1 VPDNTRDEAPAGL
14 PDPQAWAGTLAQAVV
29 EVLAGDRPVAQLLRW
44 TTARIY
50 TELGRR
56 AAIAG
61 RECTAVRAGRAR
73 AVVRRVHVFQPAEG
87 VAEASAVLSD
97 GRRTRAMALR
107 LQSADGRWLC
117 TALELG

>member
-1 VPDNTRDEAPAGL
+1 VPEAPDKPPAGL
-14 PDPQAWAGTLAQAVV
+14 PDPHAWAGTLAQAVV

-56 AAIAG
+56 AAVAG

-107 LQSADGRWLC
+107 LQSDGGRWLC